1 MTVVSFIWK
10 FFFFEQGKEVV
21 LESEVQV
28 LSRLR
33 HPNIVKLYDVID
45 SESTLCLVLE
55 LVEVSACA
63 RCVNLARPC
72 MNNSLTIS
80 RIFFL
85 FFDLSLSLSLLF
97 YHVLFCSILF
107 YSVLFCSLF
116 RFRNLFICLWFF
128 FFWIVLVSG
137 SDWLKGGDLFD
148 AIAAAGKFSEPEAK
162 RMTQDLASALTYLH
176 SLSIVHRDV
185 KPENLFVRAHCYQ
198 F

>member
-1 MTVVSFIWK
+1 M
-10 FFFFEQGKEVV
+10 

-128 FFWIVLVSG
+128 FFLDCFGFWLGLIEGRRLV
-137 SDWLKGGDLFD
+137 
-148 AIAAAGKFSEPEAK
+148 
-162 RMTQDLASALTYLH
+162 
-176 SLSIVHRDV
+176 
-185 KPENLFVRAHCYQ
+185 
-198 F
+198 

>member
-107 YSVLFCSLF
+107 YSVLFFVSAIYLF
-116 RFRNLFICLWFF
+116 VFGFF
-128 FFWIVLVSG
+128 FFFGLFWFLARIDWRAATCLMPSPPPANSANRKPSGWRKIWRRPWRTFTRSASFIVTS
-137 SDWLKGGDLFD
+137 SPRT
-148 AIAAAGKFSEPEAK
+148 FS
-162 RMTQDLASALTYLH
+162 
-176 SLSIVHRDV
+176 
-185 KPENLFVRAHCYQ
+185 
-198 F
+198 